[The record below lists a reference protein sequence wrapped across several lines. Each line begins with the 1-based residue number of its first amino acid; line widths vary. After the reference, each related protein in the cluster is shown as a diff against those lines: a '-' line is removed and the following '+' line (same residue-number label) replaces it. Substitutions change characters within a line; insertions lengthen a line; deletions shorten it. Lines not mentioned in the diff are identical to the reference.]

1 MAGMGI
7 GPPVSETLVD
17 AVDIPES
24 PVRIQLNQQQT
35 GCRVQIAD
43 ENKANFVQDEIERKC
58 KEIQDGDVATDELSI
73 LCIKTAKRE
82 FILKKPSRPETEPK
96 SVVDSMPCSSV
107 VGQKGDAFKRL
118 NDRTVSKIHQDNKL
132 SMPKTPDHY
141 WDLDFPSLNE
151 QLERGYIIH
160 TNSPLF
166 KKQCNRPKRCLFR
179 E

>member
-1 MAGMGI
+1 MAGMGM

-17 AVDIPES
+17 DVDIPES
-24 PVRIQLNQQQT
+24 QIQLNQQQT

-43 ENKANFVQDEIERKC
+43 ENIERKRE
-58 KEIQDGDVATDELSI
+58 EIQDGDKATDELSI

-82 FILKKPSRPETEPK
+82 KPSRPETEPK
-96 SVVDSMPCSSV
+96 SVVDSMPSSSI
-107 VGQKGDAFKRL
+107 GGREGDALKRL
-118 NDRTVSKIHQDNKL
+118 NDRTISKIQDNKL

>member
-7 GPPVSETLVD
+7 GLPVSETLVD
-17 AVDIPES
+17 DIPES
-24 PVRIQLNQQQT
+24 QIQLNQQQT

-58 KEIQDGDVATDELSI
+58 KEIQDGDIATDELSI
-73 LCIKTAKRE
+73 LCIKTAKLE
-82 FILKKPSRPETEPK
+82 KPSRPETE
-96 SVVDSMPCSSV
+96 SVVDSMPCSSFG
-107 VGQKGDAFKRL
+107 GQKGDAFKRL
-118 NDRTVSKIHQDNKL
+118 NDRAVSKIQDNKL